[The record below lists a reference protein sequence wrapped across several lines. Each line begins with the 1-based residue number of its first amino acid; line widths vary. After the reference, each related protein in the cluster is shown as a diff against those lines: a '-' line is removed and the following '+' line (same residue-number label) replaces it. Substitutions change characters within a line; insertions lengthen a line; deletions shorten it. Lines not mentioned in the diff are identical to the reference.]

1 MSSDADR
8 PDSEGHSQSAPI
20 DRRSFNAAVGAGAV
34 GTALHQLLGAPASA
48 AQAARQGASELC
60 EMTAVDLVGRLR
72 KKEVSAREVM
82 SAHLTQIEHVNS
94 KVNAIVTL
102 VAEQA
107 MANAAR
113 ADDTLARG
121 GAVGVLH
128 GLPVAHKDLVDTAG
142 IRTTRGSQFYR
153 DNIPSHDALIVTR
166 IRAAGAITVGKT
178 NTPELGAGSQTF
190 NAVFGATRNPYD
202 LTKTCG
208 GSSGGAATAL
218 ACRMLPIADGSDTGG
233 SLRNPAAFCNV
244 VGLRPSPGRVASES
258 TSWSPLAVSG
268 PIARTVAD
276 VALFLSAIAGSDPRC
291 PLSIQEDGARFRGP
305 LEKNLKGARV
315 AWWRGLG
322 GIPFEPEI
330 RRVVDGNRKVFE
342 DMGCVVEEA
351 EPDFNGP
358 GRSVSPASLH
368 LELRAVCA
376 AGPAAPRVGQGHDQ
390 VRGRAGRTR
399 NRRGSRPRAGRDRRA
414 CSTRAGS
421 SSRGTST
428 SSFRLHRCEPFDVN
442 VPYPTEI
449 AGTTMTTYID
459 WMRSCWYVT
468 MMSNPAISVPAG
480 FTSSG
485 LPVGLQIV
493 GRHRDEW
500 SVLQLAHAFEQAT
513 LHWKRRPAGTGRG
526 RLNRGALHRLP
537 KFACLIA
544 ANRAARITPGAERV
558 LRS

>member
-1 MSSDADR
+1 
-8 PDSEGHSQSAPI
+8 
-20 DRRSFNAAVGAGAV
+20 
-34 GTALHQLLGAPASA
+34 
-48 AQAARQGASELC
+48 
-60 EMTAVDLVGRLR
+60 MTAVDLVGRLR

-233 SLRNPAAFCNV
+233 SLRNPPAFCNV

-276 VALFLSAIAGSDPRC
+276 VALFLSAIAGFDPRC
-291 PLSIQEDGARFRGP
+291 PLSIQEDGARFSGP

-351 EPDFNGP
+351 EPDFNGLDEAFP
-358 GRSVSPASLH
+358 LLRYTSNYAQYAPLVQQHPEWVKDTIKFEVAQAERATGADLGRAWARQTRMFDESRLFFETLPVLH
-368 LELRAVCA
+368 PSGYTGAAVRRQRPVPDRDCRHDDDDLHRLDAVVLVRDDDVESGDIGAGWIHVQRFAGRPPDRRAPSRRVERAA
-376 AGPAAPRVGQGHDQ
+376 AGPRLRAGDGSLERDGRRCS
-390 VRGRAGRTR
+390 RGRGFSRDLDGR
-399 NRRGSRPRAGRDRRA
+399 
-414 CSTRAGS
+414 
-421 SSRGTST
+421 
-428 SSFRLHRCEPFDVN
+428 V
-442 VPYPTEI
+442 
-449 AGTTMTTYID
+449 
-459 WMRSCWYVT
+459 
-468 MMSNPAISVPAG
+468 
-480 FTSSG
+480 
-485 LPVGLQIV
+485 
-493 GRHRDEW
+493 
-500 SVLQLAHAFEQAT
+500 
-513 LHWKRRPAGTGRG
+513 
-526 RLNRGALHRLP
+526 
-537 KFACLIA
+537 
-544 ANRAARITPGAERV
+544 
-558 LRS
+558 